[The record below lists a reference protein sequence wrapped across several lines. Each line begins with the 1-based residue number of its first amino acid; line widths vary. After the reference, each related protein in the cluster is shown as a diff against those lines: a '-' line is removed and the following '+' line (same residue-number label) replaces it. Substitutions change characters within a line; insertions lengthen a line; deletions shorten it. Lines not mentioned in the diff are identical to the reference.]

1 MFCGCTSFISLSDI
15 SKWNHIMDISMFSE
29 CSSLISL
36 PNISKWN
43 ANNMHISMFS
53 GCLSLLLL
61 PDIFIIKYLI
71 FL

>member
-1 MFCGCTSFISLSDI
+1 MSSMFYGCTSFISLSDI
-15 SKWNHIMDISMFSE
+15 SKWNHIMDISE

-43 ANNMHISMFS
+43 ANNIHISMFS

-61 PDIFIIKYLI
+61 PDIFIIK
-71 FL
+71 

>member
-1 MFCGCTSFISLSDI
+1 MFCECTSFISLP
-15 SKWNHIMDISMFSE
+15 KWNHIMDISMFSE

-36 PNISKWN
+36 PNMSKWT

-61 PDIFIIKYLI
+61 PDIFIIK
-71 FL
+71 

>member
-15 SKWNHIMDISMFSE
+15 SKSNHIMDISE

-61 PDIFIIKYLI
+61 PDIFIIK
-71 FL
+71 